1 MHRFVMSVAR
11 FMALLGGVTLGAM
24 ILIIGVS
31 ILGRALNDF
40 LHSAVAET
48 LLGDAARGLIDMG
61 IGAIRGDFE
70 LVEALMAFTI
80 FAFMPLTQMTGGHA
94 AVDVFTSW
102 MRGRGDRI
110 LKAFI
115 EVLFAVVFVI
125 IAWQLKEGMDS
136 RIRSGQTTLLLQF
149 PVWWPYAASLFGA
162 IITALVAIY
171 HAGVRV
177 VELITGQS
185 IAQDDELGAEH

>member
-40 LHSAVAET
+40 LHSAVAEA

-171 HAGVRV
+171 HAGVRG

>member
-11 FMALLGGVTLGAM
+11 SMALLGGVTLVAM
-24 ILIIGVS
+24 VLIIGIS

-40 LHSAVAET
+40 LHSGLAEA
-48 LLGDAARGLIDMG
+48 LLGGLARNLIDWG

-80 FAFMPLTQMTGGHA
+80 FAFMPLTQVTGGHA

-102 MRGRGDRI
+102 MRGRPDRI
-110 LKAFI
+110 LRMFVEI
-115 EVLFAVVFVI
+115 LFAIVFVI
-125 IAWQLKEGMDS
+125 IAWQLKEGMES

-162 IITALVAIY
+162 VVTAAIAIY
-171 HAGVRV
+171 LAAVRIYEV
-177 VELITGQS
+177 ITGQS
-185 IAQDDELGAEH
+185 ILQDGELGAEH

>member
-11 FMALLGGVTLGAM
+11 FMALLGGVTLGTM